1 MKNEKESKEKVD
13 HDEAYVQIKQQI
25 DEEKR
30 TEETDMTVE
39 EERGREKEIRKTGR
53 TRINNNKTFHPGSR
67 ITVERDSKKRKIQQE
82 S

>member
-1 MKNEKESKEKVD
+1 MKEKE
-13 HDEAYVQIKQQI
+13 
-25 DEEKR
+25 R
-30 TEETDMTVE
+30 
-39 EERGREKEIRKTGR
+39 EREIRRTGR